1 MTHTILQ
8 TKSSL
13 YNYDSTIRETISIT
27 TPDGVYV
34 IDKKFVD
41 EVRAMSRSRFSLARN
56 KVRLTDEMLI
66 AMAIEENMVIERRD
80 L

>member
-1 MTHTILQ
+1 MTFAVAQ
-8 TKSSL
+8 TKSTL

-27 TPDGVYV
+27 TPDGEYV

-41 EVRAMSRSRFSLARN
+41 EARAMSRSRLRLFMG
-56 KVRLTDEMLI
+56 KVELSDELI
-66 AMAIEENMVIERRD
+66 VAMAIEENMVIERRD